1 LRCHADIAHMPLPIG
16 PVLVGAKAVAPSLS
30 PEAMKLAK
38 KLVSDRQLK
47 RRAHDIAWQRSGKV
61 GQVTFLDG
69 VKRWVVVDQ
78 AGTPIIAVPQYDDG
92 SEDALAKALDGVDL
106 ARCMHAPD
114 AELKEQKRRE
124 EEQRATAKAQEKAEQ
139 QAEKQRRSAEENRSK
154 AQAKAAEDLPV

>member
-1 LRCHADIAHMPLPIG
+1 MRCDADIADMPLPIG

-47 RRAHDIAWQRSGKV
+47 RRAHDIAWQRGGKV

-69 VKRWVVVDQ
+69 VKRWVVVDR
-78 AGTPIIAVPQYDDG
+78 ASTPIIAVPQYDDG
-92 SEDALAKALDGVDL
+92 SEEALAKALAGVDL
-106 ARCMHAPD
+106 ARCVHAPD

-124 EEQRATAKAQEKAEQ
+124 EEQRATAKAQEKAE
-139 QAEKQRRSAEENRSK
+139 KQRRSAEEKRRK
-154 AQAKAAEDLPV
+154 AQAKVAEDVPA